1 MCGTAAGSRE
11 EPHDRRRSARA
22 GTRFLEAQNSFFRI
36 GNDDVDAKTVEDPG
50 QCSRIEMD
58 IERRVENAVHETRK
72 VAAGAVDA
80 VLAKNRNPRIGF
92 QTAKKA
98 GQIS

>member
-1 MCGTAAGSRE
+1 
-11 EPHDRRRSARA
+11 
-22 GTRFLEAQNSFFRI
+22 
-36 GNDDVDAKTVEDPG
+36 
-50 QCSRIEMD
+50 MD
-58 IERRVENAVHETRK
+58 IERRVENAVHETGK

-80 VLAKNRNPRIGF
+80 VLAKNRNPRLSI